1 MINILNKNVS
11 FANSVISIYRYAE
24 RFIRKKY
31 MSIFNRDFIL
41 GTRPVKE
48 AVMWKEAPDAIP
60 SKFTARIADS
70 GVKIVLV
77 KNFGTYERIVD
88 GDKIEYDARRDV
100 IIVIDPSPH
109 VLPWGVGDGYYTLN
123 GRRYRV
129 RANGSYTVKITNE
142 YDFLRWSTALRY
154 DNVLTSQD
162 VKKRLGTVIL
172 PVINKLLTSAASA
185 CAVDNYKTL
194 SADLTRS
201 LNDALTSFAVNCG
214 TEISEVFINSVE
226 SVAIVT

>member
-1 MINILNKNVS
+1 
-11 FANSVISIYRYAE
+11 
-24 RFIRKKY
+24 
-31 MSIFNRDFIL
+31 MSIFNRYPDFIL

-60 SKFTARIADS
+60 SKFTARIADN

-88 GDKIEYDARRDV
+88 GDKIEYDALRDV
-100 IIVIDPSPH
+100 IIVIDPSPR

-201 LNDALTSFAVNCG
+201 LNDALTSFEVNCG

>member
-1 MINILNKNVS
+1 
-11 FANSVISIYRYAE
+11 
-24 RFIRKKY
+24 
-31 MSIFNRDFIL
+31 MSIFNRYPDFIL

-60 SKFTARIADS
+60 SKFTARIADN

-88 GDKIEYDARRDV
+88 GGKIEYDARRDV
-100 IIVIDPSPH
+100 IIIIDPSPH

-201 LNDALTSFAVNCG
+201 LNDALTSFEVNCG

>member
-1 MINILNKNVS
+1 
-11 FANSVISIYRYAE
+11 
-24 RFIRKKY
+24 
-31 MSIFNRDFIL
+31 MSIFNRYPDFIL

-129 RANGSYTVKITNE
+129 RANGSYTVKITND

-162 VKKRLGTVIL
+162 VKKRLGAVIL

-201 LNDALTSFAVNCG
+201 LNDALTSFEVNCG

>member
-1 MINILNKNVS
+1 
-11 FANSVISIYRYAE
+11 
-24 RFIRKKY
+24 
-31 MSIFNRDFIL
+31 MSIFNRYPDFIL

-88 GDKIEYDARRDV
+88 GDKIEYAARRDV

-109 VLPWGVGDGYYTLN
+109 VLPWGVGDGYYTL
-123 GRRYRV
+123 
-129 RANGSYTVKITNE
+129 SYTVKITND

-162 VKKRLGTVIL
+162 VKKRLGSAIL
-172 PVINKLLTSAASA
+172 PVINSVLTDKSAA
-185 CAVDNYKTL
+185 CAGSIDDYKAL
-194 SADLTRS
+194 SADLKRR
-201 LNDALTSFAVNCG
+201 LNDAVTSFEVNCG
-214 TEISEVFINSVE
+214 MEISELFINSVE

>member
-1 MINILNKNVS
+1 
-11 FANSVISIYRYAE
+11 
-24 RFIRKKY
+24 
-31 MSIFNRDFIL
+31 MSIFNRYPDFIL

-129 RANGSYTVKITNE
+129 RANGSYTVKITND
-142 YDFLRWSTALRY
+142 YDFLRWSTALQS

-162 VKKRLGTVIL
+162 VKKRLGSAIL
-172 PVINKLLTSAASA
+172 PVINSVLTDKSAA
-185 CAVDNYKTL
+185 CAGSIDDYKAL
-194 SADLTRS
+194 SADLKRR
-201 LNDALTSFAVNCG
+201 LNDALTSFEVNCG
-214 TEISEVFINSVE
+214 MEISEVFINSVE